1 MTGRFNILER
11 GRPNLKGWLDWD
23 GSFLVGPRYIRLL
36 EGVDRTG
43 TIRGACRE
51 SGLSY
56 RTCLNRIQRME
67 RTLGA
72 PMVTTRRGGAERGG
86 AELTPAARDLIR
98 VYRQWRGDV
107 ERASEKAFARAARR
121 FVLGRR

>member
-36 EGVDRTG
+36 EGVNRTG

-56 RTCLNRIQRME
+56 RTCLSRIQRME

>member
-56 RTCLNRIQRME
+56 RTCLSRIQRME